1 MPTDKQ
7 ISTHTPICIHAYVIS
22 VNSPEGI
29 WSKLACN
36 IVVIVLLLMAI
47 VVLIDVSTPSNSTEH
62 RHINTQKHTHS
73 YTHTHIQ
80 TQVYNCIDVPFILA
94 KITYYYNGRLE
105 ARKFVWL

>member
-62 RHINTQKHTHS
+62 TDTLIPKNTP
-73 YTHTHIQ
+73 IQ